1 MEEKEV
7 TLDPKTG
14 SPRWEEHATAE
25 GKHLDAKGAEVVQHK
40 STKVSTVKMILLS
53 MITLG
58 IYALVK
64 MCGIVKELNAVR
76 LAHGETKK
84 SMNPI
89 VVILLSVPTIGIV
102 PLVWMTRLCKRLNAE
117 AEYRDIKKPVKA
129 STFWL
134 FGVLLCE
141 TIVCPIIFL
150 SKLLKT
156 SNAIQNH
163 HNTFGDLKTL

>member
-1 MEEKEV
+1 
-7 TLDPKTG
+7 
-14 SPRWEEHATAE
+14 
-25 GKHLDAKGAEVVQHK
+25 
-40 STKVSTVKMILLS
+40 MILLS

-117 AEYRDIKKPVKA
+117 AQYRDIKKPVKA

-141 TIVCPIIFL
+141 TVVCPIIFL

-156 SNAIQNH
+156 SNAIQKH
-163 HNTFGDLKTL
+163 HNTYGDLKTL

>member
-64 MCGIVKELNAVR
+64 MCVIVKELNAVR
-76 LAHGETKK
+76 LAHGET
-84 SMNPI
+84 
-89 VVILLSVPTIGIV
+89 
-102 PLVWMTRLCKRLNAE
+102 
-117 AEYRDIKKPVKA
+117 
-129 STFWL
+129 
-134 FGVLLCE
+134 
-141 TIVCPIIFL
+141 
-150 SKLLKT
+150 
-156 SNAIQNH
+156 
-163 HNTFGDLKTL
+163 